1 MLECKKKNIFDDR
14 NNKGFVDFLKVE
26 LFEYFL
32 SCVELENE
40 NQIRKMSPLE
50 FFKNNEMFEYF
61 KDIVI
66 SLDNTTNIIEKKLKP
81 KYENSKSK
89 PIEVVF

>member
-1 MLECKKKNIFDDR
+1 
-14 NNKGFVDFLKVE
+14 
-26 LFEYFL
+26 
-32 SCVELENE
+32 
-40 NQIRKMSPLE
+40 
-50 FFKNNEMFEYF
+50 MFEYF